1 MTMAQID
8 DDDDGDDKQPTRLLF
23 WNELNLQQLLYIQKR
38 CLNDCWLQAWS
49 WAGTVMCMWY

>member
-23 WNELNLQQLLYIQKR
+23 WNELNLQ
-38 CLNDCWLQAWS
+38 
-49 WAGTVMCMWY
+49 